1 MRNLPLNLN
10 ADDLKKQLAEFSKIE
25 GLSLTNAKIMRSKD
39 RKDESG
45 SLRSMGF
52 GFVDVNTHENA
63 LKLLRATNNNPEI
76 FGENRRPI
84 VEFSVENTK
93 ALKILDLKKQ
103 KIEEMKTAR
112 EQGETEGMNEQQKED
127 FDANKHRSYKEK
139 ANEKRMKRR
148 LRYARKRKEKRETKQ
163 AEGSDDD
170 DLFSDKA
177 PAPKQPKQD
186 KTQKPKQPKNPKPAE
201 MTKQPVETKSE
212 KKAPKPEKSPR
223 KRPVNNNEPAVKN
236 LENEDENLNKRSRK
250 AQTISTQKEESKFNS
265 LVEQYKNKLNSSTN
279 TPAKKKKNIER
290 ERWFNE

>member
-10 ADDLKKQLAEFSKIE
+10 ADELKKKLAEFSQID
-25 GLSLTNAKIMRSKD
+25 GLSFTDAKIMRSRD
-39 RKDESG
+39 RKDQSG

-63 LKLLRATNNNPEI
+63 LKLLRETNNNPEI

-103 KIEEMKTAR
+103 KIEEMKAAR
-112 EQGETEGMNEQQKED
+112 EQGETEGMTEEQKEN

-139 ANEKRMKRR
+139 ANEKRLKRR
-148 LRYARKRKEKRETKQ
+148 LRYARKRKEKREAKE
-163 AEGSDDD
+163 AENDD
-170 DLFSDKA
+170 DLFDDKT
-177 PAPKQPKQD
+177 PVPKPPKQNKSPQPPKQA
-186 KTQKPKQPKNPKPAE
+186 KKQN
-201 MTKQPVETKSE
+201 ET
-212 KKAPKPEKSPR
+212 KPEKSPR

-236 LENEDENLNKRSRK
+236 LESDENPYKRSRK
-250 AQTISTQKEESKFNS
+250 AKTLSTQKEESKFNS

-279 TPAKKKKNIER
+279 TPAKKKKTAQGD
-290 ERWFNE
+290 RWFDE